1 MHFVQCS
8 MPNTASEA
16 AASPVGSGAVFH
28 WYKYRLG
35 LVFGKIADLLATPD
49 LPDYGQVLALDREL
63 KASEASAPAWLRA
76 TDFSG
81 RTLDQ
86 LPEKIIAQKHML
98 ALLLHKGLLA
108 LHRYAQD
115 DAYSVPADSRS

>member
-16 AASPVGSGAVFH
+16 AASPIGSVGVFH
-28 WYKYRLG
+28 WFKYRLG

-49 LPDYGQVLALDREL
+49 LPDYGQVLILDREL

-108 LHRYAQD
+108 LHRYALD
-115 DAYSVPADSRS
+115 VECSAST